1 MKKLSIIVPVYN
13 MVSGGRLRFCLESLV
28 NQTLAHDDYE
38 IVAVDDCSTDDSYAM
53 LEDYA
58 ARFPERFVVLKTPE
72 NLRQGGAKN
81 LGLAH
86 AKGAWIGFVDSDD
99 FAAPV
104 FYERLL
110 ALAAHED
117 ADMAGCDLWR
127 TKTQSFADGY
137 ERIRGLPDM
146 NADGDAG
153 TDAEKNGDS
162 HADADKSGG
171 LHADAAVA
179 RRLRERLVL
188 DGGYLPP
195 KIFKRNIVY
204 GKSDPLAG
212 FMLPANGRVPVFPEK
227 MFYEDNAAGPVMMA
241 RVKRFAYLPE
251 PLYYYYQGGDGILS
265 GASTTQTVTRERL
278 KDRMRAAKIML
289 EHAKRERYTVSDTD
303 GSGDSVPAGSTV
315 AGEDSGAPDST
326 AKSIYEVLK
335 DAFDY
340 RFTQLYYVNTLFSAM
355 QSVDLTGCYSF
366 TRALA
371 RLMKKLMPDFTE
383 NPYYKKR
390 TAAEEQELIA
400 MQMKSHLRFY
410 AYYRAL
416 WMYRTHFGRNRG

>member
-13 MVSGGRLRFCLESLV
+13 MVSGDRLRFCLDSLV

-99 FAAPV
+99 FVAPA

-127 TKTQSFADGY
+127 TKKQSFADGY

-153 TDAEKNGDS
+153 
-162 HADADKSGG
+162 ADADMSDD
-171 LHADAAVA
+171 ADAAVA

-204 GKSDPLAG
+204 GKRDPLAG
-212 FMLPANGRVPVFPEK
+212 FTLPANGRVPVFPEK

-241 RVKRFAYLPE
+241 RVTRFAYLPDA
-251 PLYYYYQGGDGILS
+251 LYYYYQGGEGISS
-265 GASTTQTVTRERL
+265 GASTTRTVTRERL

-289 EHAKRERYTVSDTD
+289 EHAKREKYTVSETD
-303 GSGDSVPAGSTV
+303 GSGDSVPAAGTV
-315 AGEDSGAPDST
+315 AGEDSGVSDSA

-340 RFTQLYYVNTLFSAM
+340 RFTQLFYVNTLFSAM

-390 TAAEEQELIA
+390 TAREEQELIE

-416 WMYRTHFGRNRG
+416 WMYRTHFGKNRG

>member
-13 MVSGGRLRFCLESLV
+13 MVSGGRLRFCLDSLV

-53 LEDYA
+53 LGDYA

-99 FAAPV
+99 FVAPA

-127 TKTQSFADGY
+127 TKKQSFADGY
-137 ERIRGLPDM
+137 ERIRGLPDV

-162 HADADKSGG
+162 HAGADMSGDA
-171 LHADAAVA
+171 HAEAVCHM
-179 RRLRERLVL
+179 RGRLVL

-204 GKSDPLAG
+204 GKLDPLAG
-212 FMLPANGRVPVFPEK
+212 FTLPANGRVPVFPEK
-227 MFYEDNAAGPVMMA
+227 VFYEDNAAGPVMMA
-241 RVKRFAYLPE
+241 RVTRFAYLPDA
-251 PLYYYYQGGDGILS
+251 LYYYYQGGEGISS
-265 GASTTQTVTRERL
+265 GASTTRTVTRERL

-289 EHAKRERYTVSDTD
+289 EHAKRERYTVSETD
-303 GSGDSVPAGSTV
+303 GARDSAPAGSTV
-315 AGEDSGAPDST
+315 AGEDSGESDSA

-340 RFTQLYYVNTLFSAM
+340 RFTQLFYVNTLFSAM

-366 TRALA
+366 TRALV
-371 RLMKKLMPDFTE
+371 RLMKKLMPDFME

-390 TAAEEQELIA
+390 TAAEEQELIE

-416 WMYRTHFGRNRG
+416 WMYRTHFGKNRG